1 MNEMLLLSMSVMR
14 WASLRTTRKQ
24 VTRMKWMDECFPL
37 ESPQRVK
44 RPQHIIHVF
53 IPRTQRTTSHFYHQS
68 IYTNFYLL
76 LLLWPLTRKAKVK
89 KGQDRCQIKQL
100 LNRGLGCDP
109 QIRNGDPSQ
118 HQGKTFLWAVAQS
131 LKCNWDLQPGLK
143 KKLVFFICLLIF
155 SSLRIEAIFPFYLW
169 LPVVDM
175 REGELVYGKCSHHEK
190 WGWTRTAERAA
201 VTDFI
206 ASAKTVWQS
215 GTLCKA
221 GGLSQQHREE
231 VLLL

>member
-1 MNEMLLLSMSVMR
+1 MS
-14 WASLRTTRKQ
+14 ASHLDHPKELKGLNILYMYSYLGPEERHLI
-24 VTRMKWMDECFPL
+24 F
-37 ESPQRVK
+37 
-44 RPQHIIHVF
+44 H
-53 IPRTQRTTSHFYHQS
+53 HQS

-118 HQGKTFLWAVAQS
+118 QQGKTFLWAVAQS

-190 WGWTRTAERAA
+190 WGWAGTAESAA
-201 VTDFI
+201 ESLSLLPLLKLCDNRVCCVRPG
-206 ASAKTVWQS
+206 SQS
-215 GTLCKA
+215 TARGRGAFAVICHI
-221 GGLSQQHREE
+221 QE
-231 VLLL
+231 